1 MTLGKR
7 MWCVDCRHFCPTE
20 CGSSCAINGHGYE
33 WAKPAGPT
41 LFARVVRIVSQ
52 VADAEEAALLSR
64 EAALQARIR
73 CHADL
78 DRGAASGRAAAAAI
92 AREEV
97 KR

>member
-20 CGSSCAINGHGYE
+20 CGSSCAINGQRYE

-52 VADAEEAALLSR
+52 VADAEEAALVSR
-64 EAALQARIR
+64 EAALKLGFDATQIWIEAQRLAARR
-73 CHADL
+73 
-78 DRGAASGRAAAAAI
+78 RQR
-92 AREEV
+92 
-97 KR
+97 